1 MVTDAL
7 ERLAEPGDDLLRR
20 VGTLLSGGGVPPAA
34 VELVRRVG
42 ALPAE
47 VLEYALKLD
56 VDALRAAAVE
66 VRVLRDQ
73 FRGQAARLGADVGDT
88 VWEGAGA
95 EAFRVAWNGLNQ
107 HLESMV
113 ERLDATA
120 GYADGVAAWAAG
132 FRHEVAEAVARV
144 ISSAEAVVVVT
155 SGGVPAVQAA
165 GKIAERVLRTAAE
178 GLDAA
183 EDLRRRWEPRVGR
196 LEWQLLAVQEGAVIP
211 GVTRVEL

>member
-1 MVTDAL
+1 MGADAL
-7 ERLAEPGDDLLRR
+7 ERLAEPGDDLLQK
-20 VGTLLSGGGVPPAA
+20 VGTLLAGGGVPPSA

-42 ALPAE
+42 ALPAD

-56 VDALRAAAVE
+56 VDALRTAAGE
-66 VRVLRDQ
+66 VRALRDQ
-73 FRGQAARLGADVGDT
+73 FRGQAAKVGADVGDSA
-88 VWEGAGA
+88 WEGTGA
-95 EAFRVAWNGLNQ
+95 EAFRTAWGGLNQ
-107 HLESMV
+107 HLDSIV

-120 GYADGVAAWAAG
+120 GYAEGVASWAAG
-132 FRHEVAEAVARV
+132 FRYELAEAVARV

-183 EDLRRRWEPRVGR
+183 EELRRRWEPRLGR